1 MKFRSIPI
9 LSIKVILSALLIF
22 SSTIFPLSL
31 AKAEAESIT
40 LIVAEDYLTG
50 YDRSLFKHWIDAD
63 KNGCDTRAEV
73 LIQEALV
80 APKKGKK
87 CALTGGKWM
96 SAYDGKITTSASG
109 LDIDHLVPLAE
120 AWRSGAW
127 AWTPKER
134 EKFANDLT
142 DKRVLSAVTASIN
155 RSKGDKDVVNWLPSL
170 SYKYVCD
177 WIAVK
182 SKYKLTIDKAEAAYL
197 EMPSKYCGFTSV
209 FIGVINNS
217 TGAKMFEMPEM
228 IGFVKWFKDANRW
241 KSYGFI
247 NLPTIQQMPPS
258 NSSLL
263 CKPISDDDYIV
274 LQMPKIGEYVDV
286 NTQVVLT
293 VGCNSYVKDNPFPSS
308 TPTPNTSSTQSGTP
322 TSTPTPQPSQSTGLL
337 IVTPG
342 AFCSPAGASGQNAKG
357 VKYTCKTSSTD
368 TRNRWRQ

>member
-1 MKFRSIPI
+1 M
-9 LSIKVILSALLIF
+9 
-22 SSTIFPLSL
+22 
-31 AKAEAESIT
+31 
-40 LIVAEDYLTG
+40 
-50 YDRSLFKHWIDAD
+50 
-63 KNGCDTRAEV
+63 
-73 LIQEALV
+73 
-80 APKKGKK
+80 
-87 CALTGGKWM
+87 
-96 SAYDGKITTSASG
+96 
-109 LDIDHLVPLAE
+109 PLAE

-182 SKYKLTIDKAEAAYL
+182 SKYKLTVDKAEAAYL

-209 FIGVINNS
+209 FIGVINDS
-217 TGAKMFEMPEM
+217 TGVKMFAMPEM

-247 NLPTIQQMPPS
+247 NLPTIQQTPPS
-258 NSSLL
+258 NSSVL
-263 CKPISDDDYIV
+263 CKPISDDDLIAS
-274 LQMPKIGEYVDV
+274 QMPKIGEYVDV

-293 VGCNSYVKDNPFPSS
+293 VGCNYYVKDNPFPSS

-337 IVTPG
+337 IVSPG

-368 TRNRWRQ
+368 SRNRWRQ